1 MYKDLLEFIVKNL
14 VSNPESVKIT
24 EKDQENKLVLT
35 LTVDPSD
42 MGRVIGKEG
51 RIILSIREIINSYG
65 MKNHQKVS
73 VEVEES
79 KSKENTNE

>member
-42 MGRVIGKEG
+42 MGRVIG
-51 RIILSIREIINSYG
+51 
-65 MKNHQKVS
+65 
-73 VEVEES
+73 
-79 KSKENTNE
+79 

>member
-42 MGRVIGKEG
+42 MGRVIGYVG
-51 RIILSIREIINSYG
+51 RIIRSIREIINSYG
-65 MKNHQKVS
+65 MNNHQKVS